1 MSRPGPADLSAR
13 QAIIL
18 QTVVE
23 EFISTGSPV
32 GSKVIA
38 GRRGIDFSASTVRYE
53 LAALEEAG
61 YLGHPHTSAGRV
73 PTDLGYRE
81 YVDRLRSDGS
91 ERLPGS
97 LRGALDGVEMRREL
111 DAGLE
116 QLVEALAD
124 ATQLLGVITAP
135 SPDAATIRHV
145 EVLALQPHVVMVVVI
160 TSTGEVTRR
169 LFELD
174 EPVDEGLADWAG
186 QFLKER
192 VSGSAVGSRMIASR
206 LEEPSL
212 TPAEAGFIDVLA
224 PAVTELESD
233 YLMLHVAGQA
243 QFVAGLREI
252 DTDLVDGLLRR
263 VEERYALLQL
273 LRSALRTNEV
283 YLRIGREV
291 PDPELSGLSIVA
303 ANYGV
308 ARRNLG
314 TVSVMGPTRMD
325 YRLAMAAVREA
336 SSLLSAYLEDVYE

>member
-13 QAIIL
+13 QAINL